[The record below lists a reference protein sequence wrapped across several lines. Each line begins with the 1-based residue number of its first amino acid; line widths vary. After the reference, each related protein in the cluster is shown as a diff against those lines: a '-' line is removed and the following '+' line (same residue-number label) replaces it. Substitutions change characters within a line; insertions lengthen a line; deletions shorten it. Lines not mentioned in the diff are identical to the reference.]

1 MGEAPVRVLLVE
13 DGDDDYVLTRE
24 LFAEFPRGAYT
35 LDRVAD
41 YESAIKTFSECHHDL
56 YLIDYRLGKK
66 NGLDLIA
73 EARRLECHTP
83 VIILTG
89 QREREIDLQAMQ
101 AGAVDYLV
109 KDQLAAD
116 TLERSMRYA
125 MQRARLEEVIHKANQ
140 QLEERVKERT
150 AELARVNETL
160 QSEIAERKRA
170 EEALREADRLKD
182 EFVAMLAHE
191 LHNPLAP
198 LSAALQ
204 LFELGSNSP
213 EQNKE
218 LRVMMSRQVEQ
229 LVRLIDDLL
238 DVSRISRGKLNL
250 RRESFH
256 LSEVIDTALDVSR
269 PMIDSAQ
276 HRLELELPD
285 QPLAINGDKVRIS
298 QIISNLLINA
308 AKYTPPNGRIEL
320 HIRREAAHAVIRVS
334 DNGVGIPP
342 EMLTKVFELF
352 TQVDSSHTRTH
363 GGLGIGLTL
372 VKTLVEMHEG
382 SIVAKSQGEGFG
394 SEFIVRLPLAQT
406 SVPIKPIE
414 TAPPVVPLRSIP
426 ANRIL
431 IVDDNE
437 SAGYL
442 LGRLLQK
449 LGQHVHTVSSA
460 TAALEVVSS
469 LKPDILI
476 SDIAM
481 PGMSGYELASEIRAR
496 GESPQPTLIALTG
509 YGRESDRQQAREA
522 GFDHHLT
529 KPVDLQALEQLL
541 IKLNGTAADQAP

>member
-1 MGEAPVRVLLVE
+1 MGEGPVRVLLVE
-13 DGDDDYVLTRE
+13 DGEDDYLLTKE
-24 LFAEFPRGAYT
+24 LFEEFPRGSYH
-35 LDRVAD
+35 LDRVAT
-41 YESAIKTFSECHHDL
+41 YESAVQTFSECHHDV

-66 NGLDLIA
+66 NGLELIA
-73 EARRLECHTP
+73 EAQKAGCHSP

-89 QREREIDLQAMQ
+89 QREREVDLQAMQ

-116 TLERSMRYA
+116 MLERAMRYA
-125 MQRARLEEVIHKANQ
+125 LQRGKLEDVIRQANQ
-140 QLEERVKERT
+140 QLEQRVQERT

-160 QSEIAERKRA
+160 QLEIAERKKA

-204 LFELGSNSP
+204 LFELDSNSV
-213 EQNKE
+213 EQNHE

-229 LVRLIDDLL
+229 LIRLIDDLL

-250 RRESFH
+250 RRESFA
-256 LSEVIDTALDVSR
+256 LTDVIDTALDVSK
-269 PMIDSAQ
+269 PVIDSAK
-276 HRLELELPD
+276 HRLEVELPG
-285 QPLAINGDKVRIS
+285 QPLFLDADKVRVS

-308 AKYTPPNGRIEL
+308 AKYTPPSGRIEL
-320 HIRREAAHAVIRVS
+320 CIQREATQAVITVR

-342 EMLTKVFELF
+342 EMLTKVFDLF

-372 VKTLVEMHEG
+372 VKTLVEMHGG
-382 SIVAKSQGEGFG
+382 SIIARSQGVGFG
-394 SEFIVRLPLAQT
+394 SEFVVRLPLARPVNTPQPMEAPLP
-406 SVPIKPIE
+406 VPPTKPV
-414 TAPPVVPLRSIP
+414 PVY
-426 ANRIL
+426 RIL

-460 TAALEVVSS
+460 TAALEVIAS

-496 GESPQPTLIALTG
+496 SEVVQPTLIALTG
-509 YGRESDRQQAREA
+509 YGRESDRQQARDA

-529 KPVDLQALEQLL
+529 KPVDLQALEKLLLQLGPDE
-541 IKLNGTAADQAP
+541 K

>member
-1 MGEAPVRVLLVE
+1 MGSDTVRVLLVE
-13 DGDDDYVLTRE
+13 DGEDDYVLTRD
-24 LFAEFPRGAYT
+24 LFAEFPRGAYS

-41 YESAIKTFSECHHDL
+41 YDSALQTFDECHHDL
-56 YLIDYRLGKK
+56 YLIDYRLGKQ

-73 EARRLECHTP
+73 EAQRRGCTSP
-83 VIILTG
+83 IIILTG

-101 AGAVDYLV
+101 LGAVDYLV

-125 MQRARLEEVIHKANQ
+125 LQRARLEEVIRKANQ
-140 QLEERVKERT
+140 QLEGRVQERT

-160 QSEIAERKRA
+160 QQEITERKRA

-204 LFELGSNSP
+204 LFDVNNKTP
-213 EQNKE
+213 EQNRE
-218 LRVMMSRQVEQ
+218 LRDMMSRQVEQ

-250 RRESFH
+250 RREPVD
-256 LSEVIDTALDVSR
+256 LSDVVNTALDVSR
-269 PMIDSAQ
+269 PMIDSAK
-276 HRLELELPD
+276 HRLKLQLPTESLVLD
-285 QPLAINGDKVRIS
+285 GDKVRLS

-308 AKYTPPNGRIEL
+308 AKYTPPGGLIEL
-320 HIRREAAHAVIRVS
+320 DIHAEGSQVVIRVC

-342 EMLTKVFELF
+342 EMLTAVFELF

-382 SIVAKSQGEGFG
+382 TIIARSQGTGCG
-394 SEFIVRLPLAQT
+394 SEFIVRLPLAGPGLVAKPVET
-406 SVPIKPIE
+406 MPLPVPSKP
-414 TAPPVVPLRSIP
+414 VP

-460 TAALEVVSS
+460 TAALEVVDS

-481 PGMSGYELASEIRAR
+481 PGMSGYELAGEIRSRA
-496 GESPQPTLIALTG
+496 ESPQPKLIALTG
-509 YGRESDRQQAREA
+509 YGRETDRQQAREA

-541 IKLNGTAADQAP
+541 IKLGDEPIAS

>member
-1 MGEAPVRVLLVE
+1 MGSDTVRVLLVE
-13 DGDDDYVLTRE
+13 DGEDDYVLTRD
-24 LFAEFPRGAYT
+24 LFAEFPRGAYS

-41 YESAIKTFSECHHDL
+41 YDSALQTFEDCHYDL
-56 YLIDYRLGKK
+56 YLIDYRLGKQ

-73 EARRLECHTP
+73 EAQRRGCTSP
-83 VIILTG
+83 IIILTG

-101 AGAVDYLV
+101 LGAVDYLV

-125 MQRARLEEVIHKANQ
+125 LQRARLEEVIRKANQ
-140 QLEERVKERT
+140 QLEGRVQERT

-160 QSEIAERKRA
+160 QQEITERKRA

-204 LFELGSNSP
+204 LFDVNDNTP
-213 EQNKE
+213 EQSRE
-218 LRVMMSRQVEQ
+218 LRDMMSRQVEQ

-250 RRESFH
+250 RREPVD
-256 LSEVIDTALDVSR
+256 LSDVVNTALDVSR
-269 PMIDSAQ
+269 PMIDSAK
-276 HRLELELPD
+276 HRLELQLPPESLVLD
-285 QPLAINGDKVRIS
+285 GDKVRLS

-308 AKYTPPNGRIEL
+308 AKYTPPGGLIEL
-320 HIRREAAHAVIRVS
+320 DIHAAGSQVVIRVC

-342 EMLTKVFELF
+342 EMLTAVFELF

-382 SIVAKSQGEGFG
+382 TIIARSQGMGCG
-394 SEFIVRLPLAQT
+394 SEFIVRLPLAGPGLVAKPVET
-406 SVPIKPIE
+406 MPLPVPSKP
-414 TAPPVVPLRSIP
+414 VP

-460 TAALEVVSS
+460 TAALEVVDS

-481 PGMSGYELASEIRAR
+481 PGMSGYELAGEIRSRA
-496 GESPQPTLIALTG
+496 ESPQPKLIALTG
-509 YGRESDRQQAREA
+509 YGRETDRQQAREA

-541 IKLNGTAADQAP
+541 IKLSDEPISS